1 MKGLIWTI
9 ILFAVAVGVAIAAK
23 TFNGNVYIVV
33 EQTMLRVN
41 LHFFAIGLL
50 LLVGVLYLILALLA
64 GVLRVPTKL
73 QRFGLNRKGKKA
85 GHHLQAAGLAYF
97 EGKFQ
102 QAEQEAAKVLANKE
116 AGDNRVLAL
125 MLAAHA
131 ADQMDNIEL
140 RNQYLQD
147 IARLPEKAQLSRY
160 LLLADSALANRD
172 YALAQENITAAAKLN
187 PNLTRLVKL
196 QLRYAFDHGDAV
208 EALDKVAKLQK
219 AGALNAHES
228 EQYRIWAYRHL
239 LAMVSHAEGLK
250 ACLKRIPDDIKTG
263 ELCVAIAEKYQDL
276 GLYAGAVAWV
286 QKHYPQTKQ
295 AELLPVLVQSVPF
308 LSEKEQQQAIDIAD
322 NWLRQQADDAEL
334 LTYLG
339 QLAYSKQLWGKA
351 QGYLEA
357 SLAVRESAQARLVLA
372 KVFDATEQ
380 ADKAEA
386 QRKQVLEEA
395 VHNEHPALLSL
406 DKPAE

>member
-1 MKGLIWTI
+1 M
-9 ILFAVAVGVAIAAK
+9 
-23 TFNGNVYIVV
+23 
-33 EQTMLRVN
+33 
-41 LHFFAIGLL
+41 
-50 LLVGVLYLILALLA
+50 
-64 GVLRVPTKL
+64 
-73 QRFGLNRKGKKA
+73 
-85 GHHLQAAGLAYF
+85 
-97 EGKFQ
+97 
-102 QAEQEAAKVLANKE
+102 LANKE

-250 ACLKRIPDDIKTG
+250 ACLKRIPDDIKAG

-322 NWLRQQADDAEL
+322 NWLKQQADDAEL

-380 ADKAEA
+380 TDKAEA

-406 DKPAE
+406 DKPTE

>member
-1 MKGLIWTI
+1 MKGLIWI
-9 ILFAVAVGVAIAAK
+9 IVLFAAAVGLAIAA
-23 TFNGNVYIVV
+23 NAYSGNVYIVV

-41 LHFFAIGLL
+41 LHAFVLGLL
-50 LLVGVLYLILALLA
+50 VSVVVLYLLVTLWAS
-64 GVLRVPTKL
+64 VWRVPSKL
-73 QRFGLNRKGKKA
+73 QRFGLSRKGKKA

-97 EGKFQ
+97 EGKYQ

-116 AGDNRVLAL
+116 AGENRVLAL

-131 ADQMDNIEL
+131 ADQMDNVAL

-147 IARLPEKAQLSRY
+147 IARLPEKTQLSRY
-160 LLLADSALANRD
+160 LLLADSALASRD
-172 YALAQENITAAAKLN
+172 YPTAQENISAAAKIN

-219 AGALNAHES
+219 AGALNEHES
-228 EQYRIWAYRHL
+228 TQYRIWAYRRL
-239 LAMVSHAEGLK
+239 LALASHADGLK
-250 ACLKRIPDDIKTG
+250 ACLKRIPEDLKLGD
-263 ELCVAIAEKYQDL
+263 LCVPIAEKYHDL

-286 QKHYPQTKQ
+286 QKHYPQTKH
-295 AELLPVLVQSVPF
+295 AELLPVLVQSVHF

-322 NWLRQQADDAEL
+322 IWLKNQPDDAEL
-334 LTYLG
+334 LTHLG
-339 QLAYSKQLWGKA
+339 QLAYNKQLWGKA

-357 SLAVRESAQARLVLA
+357 SLAVRESAQARLILA
-372 KVFDATEQ
+372 KVFDETEQ
-380 ADKAEA
+380 TDKAEA
-386 QRKQVLEEA
+386 QRKQVLAEA
-395 VHNEHPALLSL
+395 VQHEHPALLSL